1 MQLDTCQVQADTIWS
16 KLGANHCHYVIA
28 QPCSVET
35 AHKGQIK
42 GEAKAIRDAVRTTK
56 SHRKPSFTRKFDI
69 LVESGMMWKKQHEE
83 AVDSYKWSNCQQRQ
97 SVCCMA
103 SDTAKPCASHCP
115 ELPTFRLQGIR
126 GMLRPTRIFFSTSTD
141 AVRGHGA
148 QVIIEGREI
157 QSDGGEKNK
166 DNPTTKKQP
175 PTTAQRRSL
184 HHPVVF
190 PLC

>member
-126 GMLRPTRIFFSTSTD
+126 GMLRPTRIFFPRARTPCVGMVPRSSLKEGKYSQMVEKRTKTTQQQKNNRQPQPKGGVST
-141 AVRGHGA
+141 
-148 QVIIEGREI
+148 I
-157 QSDGGEKNK
+157 
-166 DNPTTKKQP
+166 
-175 PTTAQRRSL
+175 L
-184 HHPVVF
+184 
-190 PLC
+190 